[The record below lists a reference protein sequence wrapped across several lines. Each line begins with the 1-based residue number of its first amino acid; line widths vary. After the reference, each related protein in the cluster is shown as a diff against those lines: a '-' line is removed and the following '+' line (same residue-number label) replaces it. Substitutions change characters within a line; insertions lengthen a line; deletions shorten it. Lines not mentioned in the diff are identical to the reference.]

1 MGARRR
7 TGWGR
12 LRGLDASDRR
22 VPRRRAVDAPGWPI
36 LTFRWSGR
44 DRARQEP
51 AEGPPQDVRGAS
63 HLRRACHFQHTPPQN
78 VVIHRASPSRQLQTC
93 ANLPPRIGRR
103 ASCGSS
109 GGLSQGF
116 KGVLM
121 SVGSQDL
128 ASDAGEAP
136 ASLPDRSDVAVFLS
150 PQVRAAVEPLRE
162 HVRALF
168 QEADDALADL
178 QQQLMAARQ
187 RGKAA
192 S

>member
-1 MGARRR
+1 
-7 TGWGR
+7 
-12 LRGLDASDRR
+12 
-22 VPRRRAVDAPGWPI
+22 
-36 LTFRWSGR
+36 
-44 DRARQEP
+44 
-51 AEGPPQDVRGAS
+51 
-63 HLRRACHFQHTPPQN
+63 
-78 VVIHRASPSRQLQTC
+78 
-93 ANLPPRIGRR
+93 
-103 ASCGSS
+103 
-109 GGLSQGF
+109 
-116 KGVLM
+116 M

-136 ASLPDRSDVAVFLS
+136 ASLPDRSNVAVFLS

-162 HVRALF
+162 HVQALF